1 MKQKLFKYISTSF
14 VISFALVTMFSCD
27 AFRTVSRNEVVAQGS
42 PYELIVVSNQ
52 PQWEGAL
59 GDTIRAIFT
68 AEIPYLQQKE
78 PLFDILRV
86 TERGYDNLV
95 LRHRNILHTI
105 VNPGLAETSAAV
117 QYNLNA
123 TPQIVVT
130 VQGGTDSSVTNYL
143 SQNRTKLVAVF
154 EEAEQERAVKY
165 AERFG
170 VKSLE
175 ALIKSKFGFEM
186 RIPEGYSLRNEGD
199 DFLWISY
206 EYPTASQ
213 GVLIY
218 KYPVTNGLKALSVE
232 SLTAAR
238 NKYAAKIPGPVEGS
252 YMTTV
257 KEYTPD
263 QKAYRIDERLW
274 VELRGLWNV
283 KNDFMGGPFVSY
295 STLDEDKNI
304 VTVDMYVYSPKL
316 GKRNFIR
323 GLEHLIYGVKIE

>member
-1 MKQKLFKYISTSF
+1 MKCPVFFPERFQG
-14 VISFALVTMFSCD
+14 
-27 AFRTVSRNEVVAQGS
+27 VSSA
-42 PYELIVVSNQ
+42 
-52 PQWEGAL
+52 
-59 GDTIRAIFT
+59 

-86 TERGYDNLV
+86 TERGFSNLV
-95 LRHRNILHTI
+95 VRHRNILHTI
-105 VNPGLAETSAAV
+105 VNPGLAQTSASV

-130 VQGGTDSSVTNYL
+130 VQGGTDSTVTNYL
-143 SQNRTKLVAVF
+143 STNRTKLLAVF
-154 EEAEQERAVKY
+154 EEAEQSRAVKY

-175 ALIKSKFGFEM
+175 ALIKSKFDFSM

-213 GVLIY
+213 GILIY
-218 KYPVTNGLKALSVE
+218 KYPVTSGLKALSVE
-232 SLTAAR
+232 ALTKAR
-238 NKYAAKIPGPVEGS
+238 NRYAAKIPGPVEGS

-263 QKAYRIDERLW
+263 QTAYDIDGRMW

-283 KNDFMGGPFVSY
+283 ANDFMGGPFVSY
-295 STLDEDKNI
+295 STYEDGYI
-304 VTVDMYVYSPKL
+304 ITVDMYVYSPKL